1 MCHRAAQKRV
11 KDLKGNRTP
20 RDRFHHYI
28 QMVRVSATHKAG
40 HDPTKCVRLT
50 KQSQLGSEN
59 EPGGS
64 T

>member
-1 MCHRAAQKRV
+1 MGHRATQKRV

-20 RDRFHHYI
+20 RGRLHYT

-40 HDPTKCVRLT
+40 HDPAKRVKAT

-64 T
+64 S